1 MVLDEPTNDL
11 DIETLDLLQEQLFDF
26 PGTVLI
32 ISHDRNFI
40 DNIATQTYVFE
51 GNGKVQEYI
60 GGYQDYLRQRADE
73 NNEKP
78 TQIAPSKVEPT
89 KSKTQLSSKNKLSF
103 NEQYEL
109 KNLPQ
114 EIEKLEADLEKI
126 NAQMMEAGFYQQEAD
141 VVQRITQEHKT
152 ISKILE
158 QKYQRWDI
166 LEQ

>member
-1 MVLDEPTNDL
+1 
-11 DIETLDLLQEQLFDF
+11 
-26 PGTVLI
+26 
-32 ISHDRNFI
+32 
-40 DNIATQTYVFE
+40 
-51 GNGKVQEYI
+51 
-60 GGYQDYLRQRADE
+60 
-73 NNEKP
+73 
-78 TQIAPSKVEPT
+78 
-89 KSKTQLSSKNKLSF
+89 
-103 NEQYEL
+103 
-109 KNLPQ
+109 LPQ